1 MEYIRAASAV
11 KAEGQKKVPSF
22 NEPSIMQFSLS
33 KELLSE
39 LREWIADGKD
49 TAIAQATIDA
59 HPADIAELLNELK
72 RDEAV
77 YVYRL
82 LDEEKA
88 ADVMLELD
96 EDVREKL
103 LSSLTSREI
112 AEELIENIDSDDAA
126 DVIAELPEQK
136 QEEVIALL
144 EDEEQASDI
153 IDLMTYAE
161 GTAGAIM
168 GTELIRV
175 NQNWTVT
182 QAIREMRKQAEDL
195 DNIYTIYVVDDEEML
210 LGTLS
215 VKYML
220 FNLSSLRTTIKD
232 LYKQTKVRT
241 VNVNAPVDEVAKV
254 MEKYDLVVLPVVNAD
269 NVLLGR
275 ITIDDVVDIIKEE
288 ADKDYQMASGI
299 SEDVEYSDSVRTLTR
314 ARLPWL
320 LIGMAGGMISANI
333 IGVFDISEN
342 PGMAIFM
349 PLIAAMGGNVG
360 VQSAALVVKALA
372 NQSALDETLWQK
384 LWKEL
389 RVGLIN
395 GLVCSTIILSVSLL
409 FHMDLTLCITA
420 SIALFFVIIFASFF
434 GTWIPMTLN
443 RFKIDPALATGPFVT
458 TLNDIFGLIIYFS
471 IGHQVMERLGHLV
484 W

>member
-1 MEYIRAASAV
+1 
-11 KAEGQKKVPSF
+11 
-22 NEPSIMQFSLS
+22 MQFSLS

-59 HPADIAELLNELK
+59 HAADIAELLNELK

-144 EDEEQASDI
+144 GDEEQASDI

-195 DNIYTIYVVDDEEML
+195 DNIYTIYVVDDEEVI

-241 VNVNAPVDEVAKV
+241 VQVDAPLEEVAKV
-254 MEKYDLVVLPVVNAD
+254 MEKYDLVVLPVVNED
-269 NVLLGR
+269 NVLVGR

-299 SEDVEYSDSVRTLTR
+299 SEDVEHSDSVRTLTR

-342 PGMAIFM
+342 PGMAVFM

-395 GLVCSTIILSVSLL
+395 GLVCSAIILAVSLL

-420 SIALFFVIIFASFF
+420 SIALFFVILFASFF

-471 IGHQVMERLGHLV
+471 IGHQVMEKLGHLAF
-484 W
+484 

>member
-1 MEYIRAASAV
+1 
-11 KAEGQKKVPSF
+11 
-22 NEPSIMQFSLS
+22 MQFSLS

-49 TAIAQATIDA
+49 TAIAQAIFDA
-59 HPADIAELLNELK
+59 HPADIAELINELK

-96 EDVREKL
+96 DDVREKL

-195 DNIYTIYVVDDEEML
+195 DNIYTIYVVDDSEVL

-232 LYKQTKVRT
+232 LYKQSSVRT
-241 VNVNAPVDEVAKV
+241 VNVSAPLEEVAKI
-254 MEKYDLVVLPVVNAD
+254 MEKYDLVVLPVVND
-269 NVLLGR
+269 QEMLLGR

-299 SEDVEYSDSVRTLTR
+299 SEDVEHSDSVRTLTR

-342 PGMAIFM
+342 PGMAVFM

-395 GLVCSTIILSVSLL
+395 GVVCSTIILGVSLL

-420 SIALFFVIIFASFF
+420 SIALFFVILFASFF

-471 IGHQVMERLGHLV
+471 IGHQVMERLGM
-484 W
+484 

>member
-1 MEYIRAASAV
+1 
-11 KAEGQKKVPSF
+11 
-22 NEPSIMQFSLS
+22 MQFSLS

-49 TAIAQATIDA
+49 TAIAQAIFDA
-59 HPADIAELLNELK
+59 HPADIAELINELK

-96 EDVREKL
+96 DDVREKL

-195 DNIYTIYVVDDEEML
+195 DNIYTIYVVDDSEVL

-232 LYKQTKVRT
+232 LYKQSSVRT
-241 VNVNAPVDEVAKV
+241 VNVSAPLEEVAKI
-254 MEKYDLVVLPVVNAD
+254 MEKYDLVVLPVVND
-269 NVLLGR
+269 QEMLLGR

-299 SEDVEYSDSVRTLTR
+299 SEDVDHSDSVRTLTR

-342 PGMAIFM
+342 PGMAVFM

-395 GLVCSTIILSVSLL
+395 GVVCSAIILGVSLL

-420 SIALFFVIIFASFF
+420 SIALFFVILFASFF

-471 IGHQVMERLGHLV
+471 IGHQVMERLGM
-484 W
+484 

>member
-1 MEYIRAASAV
+1 
-11 KAEGQKKVPSF
+11 
-22 NEPSIMQFSLS
+22 MQFSLS

>member
-1 MEYIRAASAV
+1 
-11 KAEGQKKVPSF
+11 
-22 NEPSIMQFSLS
+22 MQFSLS

-96 EDVREKL
+96 DDVREKL

-195 DNIYTIYVVDDEEML
+195 DNIYTIYVVDDAEVL

-254 MEKYDLVVLPVVNAD
+254 MEKYDLVVLPVVNEQ
-269 NVLLGR
+269 NMLLGR

-395 GLVCSTIILSVSLL
+395 GFVCSAIILAVSLL

-420 SIALFFVIIFASFF
+420 SIALFFVILFASFF
-434 GTWIPMTLN
+434 GTWIPMTLH

-458 TLNDIFGLIIYFS
+458 TLNDIFGLIIYFT
-471 IGHQVMERLGHLV
+471 IGHQVMERLGHLAF
-484 W
+484 

>member
-1 MEYIRAASAV
+1 
-11 KAEGQKKVPSF
+11 
-22 NEPSIMQFSLS
+22 MQFSLS

-49 TAIAQATIDA
+49 TAIAQAIFDA
-59 HPADIAELLNELK
+59 HPADIAELINELK

-96 EDVREKL
+96 DDVREKL

-195 DNIYTIYVVDDEEML
+195 DNIYTIYVVDDSEVL

-232 LYKQTKVRT
+232 LYKQSKVRT
-241 VNVNAPVDEVAKV
+241 VNVSAPLEEVAKI
-254 MEKYDLVVLPVVNAD
+254 MEKYDLVVLPVVND
-269 NVLLGR
+269 QEMLLGR

-299 SEDVEYSDSVRTLTR
+299 SEDVEHSDSVRTLTR

-342 PGMAIFM
+342 PGMAVFM

-395 GLVCSTIILSVSLL
+395 GVVCSTIILGVSLL

-420 SIALFFVIIFASFF
+420 SIALFFVILFASFF

-471 IGHQVMERLGHLV
+471 IGHQVMERLGM
-484 W
+484 

>member
-1 MEYIRAASAV
+1 
-11 KAEGQKKVPSF
+11 
-22 NEPSIMQFSLS
+22 MQFSLS

-49 TAIAQATIDA
+49 TAIAQATYDA

-96 EDVREKL
+96 DDVREKL

-112 AEELIENIDSDDAA
+112 AEDLIENIDSDDAA

-144 EDEEQASDI
+144 GNEEQASDI

-195 DNIYTIYVVDDEEML
+195 DNIYTIYVVDDTDVL

-232 LYKQTKVRT
+232 LYKQSKVRT
-241 VNVNAPVDEVAKV
+241 VNVHAPVDEVAKV
-254 MEKYDLVVLPVVNAD
+254 MEKYDLVVLPVVNEQ
-269 NVLLGR
+269 NMLLGR

-299 SEDVEYSDSVRTLTR
+299 SEDVEHSDSVRTLTR

-342 PGMAIFM
+342 PGMAVFM

-372 NQSALDETLWQK
+372 NQSALDENLWQK

-395 GLVCSTIILSVSLL
+395 GLVCSTIILCVSML

-458 TLNDIFGLIIYFS
+458 TLNDIFGLIIYFT
-471 IGHQVMERLGHLV
+471 IGHQVMEKLGHLV

>member
-1 MEYIRAASAV
+1 
-11 KAEGQKKVPSF
+11 
-22 NEPSIMQFSLS
+22 MQFSLS

-49 TAIAQATIDA
+49 TAIAQAIYDA

-96 EDVREKL
+96 DDVREKL

-195 DNIYTIYVVDDEEML
+195 DNIYTIYVVDDSEVL

-232 LYKQTKVRT
+232 LYKQSKVRS
-241 VNVNAPVDEVAKV
+241 VNVSAPLEEVAKI
-254 MEKYDLVVLPVVNAD
+254 MEKYDLVVLPVVND
-269 NVLLGR
+269 QEMLLGR

-299 SEDVEYSDSVRTLTR
+299 SEDVEHSDSVRTLTR

-342 PGMAIFM
+342 PGMAVFM

-395 GLVCSTIILSVSLL
+395 GVVCSAIILGVSLL

-420 SIALFFVIIFASFF
+420 SIALFFVILFASFF
-434 GTWIPMTLN
+434 GTWIPMTLH

-471 IGHQVMERLGHLV
+471 IGHQVMERLGM
-484 W
+484 

>member
-1 MEYIRAASAV
+1 
-11 KAEGQKKVPSF
+11 
-22 NEPSIMQFSLS
+22 MQFNIT

-39 LREWIADGKD
+39 LREWIAEGQD
-49 TAIAQATIDA
+49 TAIAQAIADA
-59 HPADIAELLNELK
+59 HPADIAELINEL
-72 RDEAV
+72 RREEAV
-77 YVYRL
+77 YVYKV
-82 LDEEKA
+82 LDEERA
-88 ADVMLELD
+88 AEVMLELD
-96 EDVREKL
+96 DDVREKL

-112 AEELIENIDSDDAA
+112 AEDLIENIDSDDAA

-153 IDLMTYAE
+153 IDLLTYEE
-161 GTAGAIM
+161 GTAGALM
-168 GTELIRV
+168 GTELVKV
-175 NQNWTVT
+175 NQNWTVS
-182 QAIREMRKQAEDL
+182 QAIRDMRKQAEDIE
-195 DNIYTIYVVDDEEML
+195 NIYTIYVVDDHDVLM
-210 LGTLS
+210 GTLS

-220 FNLSSLRTTIKD
+220 FHVSSLRTTIRD
-232 LYKQTKVRT
+232 LYKQTKVRS
-241 VNVNAPVDEVAKV
+241 VAVDTPAEDVAKI
-254 MEKYDLVVLPVVNAD
+254 MEKYDLVVLPVINSNGA
-269 NVLLGR
+269 LLGR
-275 ITIDDVVDIIKEE
+275 ITIDDVVDIIREE

-299 SEDVEYSDSVRTLTR
+299 SEDVEYSDNIITLTR

-333 IGVFDISEN
+333 IGVFDIGQY
-342 PGMAIFM
+342 PHMAIFM

-372 NQSALDETLWQK
+372 NRSALDESLWQK

-389 RVGLIN
+389 RVGLVN
-395 GLVCSTIILSVSLL
+395 GLVCSSVILGVSLL
-409 FHMDLTLCITA
+409 FHMDLSLCITA

-458 TLNDIFGLIIYFS
+458 TLNDIFGLIIYFTVGHYVMAR
-471 IGHQVMERLGHLV
+471 IGDVHWNAMAGLLFR
-484 W
+484 

>member
-1 MEYIRAASAV
+1 
-11 KAEGQKKVPSF
+11 
-22 NEPSIMQFSLS
+22 MQFQLT
-33 KELLSE
+33 KELLVE
-39 LREWIADGKD
+39 LREWIAEGKD
-49 TAIAQATIDA
+49 SAIIESIADA
-59 HPADIAELLNELK
+59 HQADIAEIINEL
-72 RDEAV
+72 RREEAV
-77 YVYRL
+77 YLYKL

-88 ADVMLELD
+88 AEVMLDLD
-96 EDVREKL
+96 DDVREKL

-112 AEELIENIDSDDAA
+112 AEDLIENIDSDDAA

-144 EDEEQASDI
+144 GDEEQASDI
-153 IDLMTYAE
+153 IDLMTYEE
-161 GTAGAIM
+161 GTAGALM
-168 GTELIRV
+168 GTELMKV
-175 NQNWTVT
+175 NQNWTVS
-182 QAIREMRKQAEDL
+182 QAVRELRKQAEDIEH
-195 DNIYTIYVVDDEEML
+195 IYTIYVVDDQDDL

-215 VKYML
+215 VKTML
-220 FNLSSLRTTIKD
+220 FTSTSMRTMVKE
-232 LYKQTKVRT
+232 LFKQTKVRSVD
-241 VNVNAPVDEVAKV
+241 VNTTAEEVANI
-254 MEKYDLVVLPVVNAD
+254 MEKYDLVVLPVVND
-269 NVLLGR
+269 QNILLGR

-299 SEDVEYSDSVRTLTR
+299 SEDVEYSDSIVTLTR

-333 IGVFDISEN
+333 IGVFDISTH
-342 PGMAIFM
+342 PQMAIFM

-372 NQSALDETLWQK
+372 NQSALDETLSQK

-395 GLVCSTIILSVSLL
+395 SFVCSTIILLVSLL
-409 FHMDLTLCITA
+409 FHMDLALCITA

-443 RFKIDPALATGPFVT
+443 RFKIDPAVATGPFVT
-458 TLNDIFGLIIYFS
+458 TLNDIFGLIIYFT
-471 IGHQVMERLGHLV
+471 IGHLIISRIGEVHWGGIVEWLPSILT
-484 W
+484 

>member
-1 MEYIRAASAV
+1 
-11 KAEGQKKVPSF
+11 
-22 NEPSIMQFSLS
+22 MQFSLS

-49 TAIAQATIDA
+49 TAIAQATLDA

-82 LDEEKA
+82 LDEVKA

-96 EDVREKL
+96 DDVREKL

-195 DNIYTIYVVDDEEML
+195 DNIYTIYVVDDSEVL

-232 LYKQTKVRT
+232 LYKQSKVRT
-241 VNVNAPVDEVAKV
+241 VNVSAPLEEVAKI
-254 MEKYDLVVLPVVNAD
+254 MEKYDLVVLPVVND
-269 NVLLGR
+269 QDMLLGR

-299 SEDVEYSDSVRTLTR
+299 SEDVEHSDSVRTLTR

-342 PGMAIFM
+342 PGMAVFM

-395 GLVCSTIILSVSLL
+395 GVVCSAIILGVSLL

-420 SIALFFVIIFASFF
+420 SIALFFVILFASFF
-434 GTWIPMTLN
+434 GTWIPMTLH

-471 IGHQVMERLGHLV
+471 IGHQVMERLGM
-484 W
+484 

>member
-1 MEYIRAASAV
+1 
-11 KAEGQKKVPSF
+11 
-22 NEPSIMQFSLS
+22 MQFSLS

-88 ADVMLELD
+88 AEVMLEID

-220 FNLSSLRTTIKD
+220 FNLSSLRTAIKD

-254 MEKYDLVVLPVVNAD
+254 MEKYDLVVLPVVNEN

-333 IGVFDISEN
+333 IGVFDIGEN

-434 GTWIPMTLN
+434 GTWIPMTLH

-471 IGHQVMERLGHLV
+471 IGHQVMERLGHLA

>member
-1 MEYIRAASAV
+1 
-11 KAEGQKKVPSF
+11 
-22 NEPSIMQFSLS
+22 MQFLLS

-88 ADVMLELD
+88 ADVILELD
-96 EDVREKL
+96 DDLREKL

-144 EDEEQASDI
+144 EDTDQANDI
-153 IDLMTYAE
+153 IDLMTHAE

-175 NQNWTVT
+175 NQNWSVT

-195 DNIYTIYVVDDEEML
+195 DNIFTIYVVDDEDIL

-220 FNLSSLRTTIKD
+220 FNLSSLRTAIKD
-232 LYKQTKVRT
+232 LYKQSKVRT
-241 VNVNAPVDEVAKV
+241 VNVSAPLEEVAKV
-254 MEKYDLVVLPVVNAD
+254 MEKYDLVVLPVVNEH
-269 NVLLGR
+269 NKLLGR
-275 ITIDDVVDIIKEE
+275 ITIDDVVDIIKEQAE
-288 ADKDYQMASGI
+288 KDYQMASGI
-299 SEDVEYSDSVRTLTR
+299 SEDVEHSDSVRTLTR

-333 IGVFDISEN
+333 IGVFDITEN
-342 PGMAIFM
+342 PAMAIFM

-360 VQSAALVVKALA
+360 VQSAALVVQALA
-372 NQSALDETLWQK
+372 NQSALEESLSQK

-389 RVGLIN
+389 RVGLVN
-395 GLVCSTIILSVSLL
+395 GSVCSAIILAVSLL
-409 FHMDLTLCITA
+409 FHMDLSLCITA
-420 SIALFFVIIFASFF
+420 SIALFFVILFASFF
-434 GTWIPMTLN
+434 GTWIPMTLH

-458 TLNDIFGLIIYFS
+458 TLNDIIGLIIYFS
-471 IGHQVMERLGHLV
+471 IGHQVMERFGHVV

>member
-1 MEYIRAASAV
+1 
-11 KAEGQKKVPSF
+11 
-22 NEPSIMQFSLS
+22 MQFSLS

-49 TAIAQATIDA
+49 TAITQVTIDA

-72 RDEAV
+72 REEAV

-195 DNIYTIYVVDDEEML
+195 DNIYTIYVVDDAEVI

-241 VNVNAPVDEVAKV
+241 VNVNAPLEEVAKI
-254 MEKYDLVVLPVVNAD
+254 MEKYDLVVLPVVNEHD
-269 NVLLGR
+269 MLLGR

-333 IGVFDISEN
+333 IGVFDIGEN

-395 GLVCSTIILSVSLL
+395 GVVCSAIILGVSLL

-420 SIALFFVIIFASFF
+420 SIALFFVILFASFF
-434 GTWIPMTLN
+434 GTWIPMTLH

-471 IGHQVMERLGHLV
+471 IGHQVMERLGI
-484 W
+484 

>member
-1 MEYIRAASAV
+1 
-11 KAEGQKKVPSF
+11 
-22 NEPSIMQFSLS
+22 MQFSLS

-59 HPADIAELLNELK
+59 HAADIAELLNELK

-144 EDEEQASDI
+144 GDEEQASDI

-195 DNIYTIYVVDDEEML
+195 DNIYTIYVVDDEEVI

-241 VNVNAPVDEVAKV
+241 VQVDAPLEEVAKV
-254 MEKYDLVVLPVVNAD
+254 MEKYDLVVLPVVNED
-269 NVLLGR
+269 NVLVGR

-299 SEDVEYSDSVRTLTR
+299 SEDVEHSDSVRTLTR

-320 LIGMAGGMISANI
+320 LICMAGGMISANI

-342 PGMAIFM
+342 PGMAVFM

-395 GLVCSTIILSVSLL
+395 GLVCSAIILAVSLL

-420 SIALFFVIIFASFF
+420 SIALFFVILFASFF

-471 IGHQVMERLGHLV
+471 IGHQVMEKLGHLAF
-484 W
+484 

>member
-1 MEYIRAASAV
+1 
-11 KAEGQKKVPSF
+11 
-22 NEPSIMQFSLS
+22 MQFSLS

-49 TAIAQATIDA
+49 TAIAQAIFDA
-59 HPADIAELLNELK
+59 HPADIAELINELK

-96 EDVREKL
+96 DDVREKL

-195 DNIYTIYVVDDEEML
+195 DNIYTIYVVDDSEVL

-232 LYKQTKVRT
+232 LYKQSKVRT
-241 VNVNAPVDEVAKV
+241 VNVSAPLEEVAKI
-254 MEKYDLVVLPVVNAD
+254 MEKYDLVVLPVVND
-269 NVLLGR
+269 QDILLGR

-299 SEDVEYSDSVRTLTR
+299 SEDVEHSDSVRTLTR

-342 PGMAIFM
+342 PGMAVFM

-395 GLVCSTIILSVSLL
+395 GVVCSAIILGVSLL

-420 SIALFFVIIFASFF
+420 SIALFFVILFASFF

-471 IGHQVMERLGHLV
+471 IGQQVMERLGM
-484 W
+484 

>member
-1 MEYIRAASAV
+1 
-11 KAEGQKKVPSF
+11 
-22 NEPSIMQFSLS
+22 MQFSLS

-49 TAIAQATIDA
+49 TAIAHAIFDA

-96 EDVREKL
+96 DDVREKL

-195 DNIYTIYVVDDEEML
+195 DNIYTIYVVDDSEVL

-232 LYKQTKVRT
+232 LYKQSKVRT
-241 VNVNAPVDEVAKV
+241 VNVSAPLEEVAKI
-254 MEKYDLVVLPVVNAD
+254 MEKYDLVVLPVVND
-269 NVLLGR
+269 QEMLLGR

-299 SEDVEYSDSVRTLTR
+299 SEDVEHSDSVRTLTR

-342 PGMAIFM
+342 PGMAVFM

-395 GLVCSTIILSVSLL
+395 GVVCSAIILGVSLL

-420 SIALFFVIIFASFF
+420 SIALFFVILFASFF
-434 GTWIPMTLN
+434 GTWIPMTLH

-471 IGHQVMERLGHLV
+471 IGHQVMERLGM
-484 W
+484 

>member
-1 MEYIRAASAV
+1 
-11 KAEGQKKVPSF
+11 
-22 NEPSIMQFSLS
+22 MQFSLS

-59 HPADIAELLNELK
+59 HAADIAELLNELK

-153 IDLMTYAE
+153 IDLMTYAD

-195 DNIYTIYVVDDEEML
+195 DNIYTIYVVDDEEVI

-241 VNVNAPVDEVAKV
+241 VQVDAPLEEVAKV
-254 MEKYDLVVLPVVNAD
+254 MEKYDLVVLPVVNEH

-299 SEDVEYSDSVRTLTR
+299 SEDVEHSDSVRALTR

-342 PGMAIFM
+342 PGMAVFM

-372 NQSALDETLWQK
+372 NQSALDENLWQK

-395 GLVCSTIILSVSLL
+395 GLVCSAIILAVSLL

-420 SIALFFVIIFASFF
+420 SIALFFVILFASFF

-471 IGHQVMERLGHLV
+471 IGHQVMERLGHLTF
-484 W
+484 

>member
-1 MEYIRAASAV
+1 
-11 KAEGQKKVPSF
+11 
-22 NEPSIMQFSLS
+22 MQFTFT
-33 KELLSE
+33 KELLAE

-49 TAIAQATIDA
+49 TAIISAIADA
-59 HPADIAELLNELK
+59 HEADLAELINELRK
-72 RDEAV
+72 EEAV
-77 YVYRL
+77 YFYKL
-82 LDEEKA
+82 LDEERA
-88 ADVMLELD
+88 AAVMLELD
-96 EDVREKL
+96 EDVREQI

-153 IDLMTYAE
+153 IDLLTYEE
-161 GTAGAIM
+161 GTAGALM
-168 GTELIRV
+168 GTEMVKV
-175 NQNWTVT
+175 NQNWTVS
-182 QAIREMRKQAEDL
+182 QAIREMRKQAEDIEH
-195 DNIYTIYVVDDEEML
+195 IYTIYVVDDQDVL

-215 VKYML
+215 VKTMIFTSSSMRTMVKEL
-220 FNLSSLRTTIKD
+220 FR
-232 LYKQTKVRT
+232 QTKVRT
-241 VNVNAPVDEVAKV
+241 VDVNTPAEEVAKV
-254 MEKYDLVVLPVVNAD
+254 MEKYDLVVLPVVNEQ

-299 SEDVEYSDSVRTLTR
+299 SEDVESSDSIITLTR

-320 LIGMAGGMISANI
+320 LIGMGGGMISANV
-333 IGVFDISEN
+333 IGVFDISTQ
-342 PGMAIFM
+342 PQMAIFM

-395 GLVCSTIILSVSLL
+395 SVICSTIILLVSLL
-409 FHMDLTLCITA
+409 FHMDLALCITA

-458 TLNDIFGLIIYFS
+458 TLNDIFGLIIYFT
-471 IGHQVMERLGHLV
+471 IGHIVIQKLGEVTWAMVM
-484 W
+484 

>member
-1 MEYIRAASAV
+1 
-11 KAEGQKKVPSF
+11 
-22 NEPSIMQFSLS
+22 
-33 KELLSE
+33 
-39 LREWIADGKD
+39 
-49 TAIAQATIDA
+49 
-59 HPADIAELLNELK
+59 
-72 RDEAV
+72 
-77 YVYRL
+77 
-82 LDEEKA
+82 
-88 ADVMLELD
+88 
-96 EDVREKL
+96 
-103 LSSLTSREI
+103 
-112 AEELIENIDSDDAA
+112 
-126 DVIAELPEQK
+126 
-136 QEEVIALL
+136 
-144 EDEEQASDI
+144 
-153 IDLMTYAE
+153 MTYAE

-175 NQNWTVT
+175 NQNWSVT

-195 DNIYTIYVVDDEEML
+195 DNIYTIYVVDDNEVL

-220 FNLSSLRTTIKD
+220 FNLSSLRTAIKD

-241 VNVNAPVDEVAKV
+241 VQVDAPLEEVAKV
-254 MEKYDLVVLPVVNAD
+254 MEKYDLVVLPVVNEE

-299 SEDVEYSDSVRTLTR
+299 SEDVEHSDSVRTLTR

-372 NQSALDETLWQK
+372 NQSALDETLGQK

-395 GLVCSTIILSVSLL
+395 GMVCSAIILAVSLL
-409 FHMDLTLCITA
+409 FHMDLSLCITA
-420 SIALFFVIIFASFF
+420 SIALFFVILFASFF

-471 IGHQVMERLGHLV
+471 VGHQVMQQLGHLA

>member
-1 MEYIRAASAV
+1 
-11 KAEGQKKVPSF
+11 
-22 NEPSIMQFSLS
+22 MQFSLS

-59 HPADIAELLNELK
+59 HAADIAELLNELK

-96 EDVREKL
+96 EDLREKL

-144 EDEEQASDI
+144 GDEEQASDI

-182 QAIREMRKQAEDL
+182 QAIREMRMQAEDL
-195 DNIYTIYVVDDEEML
+195 DNIYTIYVVDDEEVI

-241 VNVNAPVDEVAKV
+241 VQVDAPLEEVAKV
-254 MEKYDLVVLPVVNAD
+254 MEKYDLVVLPVVNEH

-299 SEDVEYSDSVRTLTR
+299 SEDVEHSDSVRTLTR

-342 PGMAIFM
+342 PGMAVFM

-372 NQSALDETLWQK
+372 NQSALDENLGQK

-395 GLVCSTIILSVSLL
+395 GFVCSAIILAVSLL

-420 SIALFFVIIFASFF
+420 SIALFFVILFASFF

-471 IGHQVMERLGHLV
+471 IGHQVMERLGHLTF
-484 W
+484 